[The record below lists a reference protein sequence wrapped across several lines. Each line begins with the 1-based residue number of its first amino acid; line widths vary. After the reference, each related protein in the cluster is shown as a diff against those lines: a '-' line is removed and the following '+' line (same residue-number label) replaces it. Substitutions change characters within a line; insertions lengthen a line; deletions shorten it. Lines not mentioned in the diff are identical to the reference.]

1 MMSNI
6 NLDLFTI
13 PVVAYDENERICGEN
28 NLALE
33 ITHAESFLGKP
44 LMLLTEEV
52 ALSHSTRILF
62 KQDTTT
68 ILELVA
74 KQDPRRISGVM
85 RIEHEL
91 ISPLD
96 RLRSKLFKMNSSDEE
111 RSFFEQTFN
120 SLRKKIQE
128 ITLEMSFRNGD
139 MQLFCSEECNLPVLI
154 GNLKDAV
161 NGYYDSQIVTFNT
174 PSAVLTVKCDE
185 NKLLHALLHVI
196 SNSIK
201 MADDQRDLSIIIS
214 LEKEEEFVLITVSDN
229 GRGFETTDFNSV
241 TEAYN
246 QAKASLAE
254 HTPGL
259 GVGLYLVKKIIHLH
273 DGTLELGNNDGTGAF
288 VKIRLPQITSNEETV
303 LNSPTSILGPE
314 DVMDRTA
321 FMLVDIPH
329 PNEKRDD

>member
-1 MMSNI
+1 MNNM
-6 NLDLFTI
+6 NLDLFTV
-13 PVVAYDENERICGEN
+13 PVVAYDESERICGEN
-28 NLALE
+28 KLALE
-33 ITHAESFLGKP
+33 ITHTESFLGKP
-44 LMLLTEEV
+44 LMLLTEEI
-52 ALSHSTRILF
+52 ALSHSTRTLF
-62 KQDTTT
+62 KQGT
-68 ILELVA
+68 ITVLELVA

-96 RLRSKLFKMNSSDEE
+96 RLRSKLFKMNSSNEE

-139 MQLFCSEECNLPVLI
+139 MQLFCSEECNLPGLI

-161 NGYYDSQIVTFNT
+161 NNYYDSPIITFNT
-174 PSAVLTVKCDE
+174 PSAVLSVKCDE
-185 NKLLHALLHVI
+185 NKLLYALLHII

-201 MADDQRDLSIIIS
+201 MADEERELSIIIS
-214 LEKEEEFVLITVSDN
+214 LEKVEEFVLITVSDN
-229 GRGFETTDFNSV
+229 GRGFETTDFNSI

-246 QAKASLAE
+246 QAKTSLAE

-259 GVGLYLVKKIIHLH
+259 GVGLYLVKKIIQLH
-273 DGTLELGNNDGTGAF
+273 DGTLELGNNEDGGAF
-288 VKIRLPQITSNEETV
+288 VTIRLPQITTDKGAV
-303 LNSPTSILGPE
+303 LNSPASILGSE
-314 DVMDRTA
+314 DVVERTA

-329 PNEKRDD
+329 PSKKRDD